1 MSRTEA
7 ARLGEACQRLHERV
21 HAEAPLSDVEKTE
34 LSYLLGITAG
44 QACRIEQLQTRV
56 EDLERALLMLSGVR
70 VS

>member
-1 MSRTEA
+1 
-7 ARLGEACQRLHERV
+7 V